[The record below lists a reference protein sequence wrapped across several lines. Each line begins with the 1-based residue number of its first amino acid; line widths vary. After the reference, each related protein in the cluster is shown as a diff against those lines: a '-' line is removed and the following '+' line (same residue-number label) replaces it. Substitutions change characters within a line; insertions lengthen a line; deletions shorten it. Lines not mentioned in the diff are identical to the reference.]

1 MKFRLI
7 FQNMR
12 RSTKDYMIY
21 ISTMV
26 MCIGILYA
34 FLSIAFSNNIS
45 RLAENMMS
53 MQEILIG
60 LSIVVVFFFSFLIN
74 YAMKFIIKRRK
85 KEFGTYILLGFE
97 RKHIFRIFFTEN
109 VILGVVSL
117 FIGIPFGF
125 LLYQIFYA
133 MITNL
138 FDVPYHVDTLLTIK
152 PILMCILLFFII
164 YGVSA
169 IKSSYMIANMKIKE
183 LIYSARHNEM
193 VSIKNPIVRLFLNVV
208 FMMIIIVSLCLM
220 IYCLKLEDN
229 NFFIVIVVS
238 FIGLMVGVYG
248 VHYGI
253 PTFLFL
259 LKKYETKWLYHSN
272 NMFLAGQI
280 FSKVNSNAKTI
291 AASASALTIALILLL
306 AGLSLGVTYKSNIE
320 YEAPFDVTVA
330 IDADVISLK
339 DVLDYIETKV
349 DVKDYIEYKIY
360 YADEI
365 ELKGVPILKLS
376 DYNYLRNLIGLQTV
390 SISENQ
396 FIIHSDTW
404 SIRRQ
409 IEKNLEE
416 KNEITLE
423 GNILTSNMQCVY
435 SEPFEQM
442 RTNGDSGYILVVPDA
457 LCDKLDANKSRL
469 VVSTLEPAYQE
480 LKKDL
485 IGYIKN
491 QWLPEFNKISDEQI
505 ENKITMFVNVKSWS
519 IANGLTGL
527 AIFSFCSI
535 YISLILFLI
544 VGTILALQQSSESTE
559 NKYRFMLLKNLG
571 VNESDLLH
579 LMKRQVAIY
588 FALPAIFPITLTIIV
603 GFCLNNIFKNYILI
617 ENVILL
623 YTAITIAIFV
633 VVYNCYMVM
642 SYKTFKWSVL
652 YKIEHKDMLNG

>member
-7 FQNMR
+7 FQNMK
-12 RSTKDYMIY
+12 RSIKDYMIY
-21 ISTMV
+21 ISTMI
-26 MCIGILYA
+26 MCVGILYA

-45 RLAENMMS
+45 RLAENMTS

-60 LSIVVVFFFSFLIN
+60 LSIIVVFFFSFLIN

-97 RKHIFRIFFTEN
+97 RKHIFKIFFLEN
-109 VILGVVSL
+109 IILGLFSL
-117 FIGIPFGF
+117 FIGIPLGF

-133 MITNL
+133 MIIDL
-138 FDVPYHVDTLLTIK
+138 FDVHYHVDTLISIK

-164 YGVSA
+164 YGVNA
-169 IKSSYMIANMKIKE
+169 VKSSYMIANMKIKE
-183 LIYSARHNEM
+183 LIYSARYNEI
-193 VSIKNPIVRLFLNVV
+193 VKIKNPIMRLFLNVV
-208 FMMIIIVSLCLM
+208 FIMIIIVSLCLM
-220 IYCLKLEDN
+220 VYCLKLEDDA
-229 NFFIVIVVS
+229 FFVVIIVS
-238 FIGLMVGVYG
+238 FVGLMVGVYG

-259 LKKYETKWLYHSN
+259 LKKYAIKWLYRSN

-280 FSKVNSNAKTI
+280 FSKINSNAKTI
-291 AASASALTIALILLL
+291 ASSASVLTLALILLL

-339 DVLDYIETKV
+339 DVLDYIETRV

-360 YADEI
+360 YTDEI
-365 ELKGVPILKLS
+365 ELKDVPILKLS
-376 DYNYLRNLIGLQTV
+376 DYNYVRNLIGLQTV

-404 SIRRQ
+404 RIRRL
-409 IEKNLEE
+409 IEKELEE
-416 KNEITLE
+416 KNEITIV
-423 GNILTSNMQCVY
+423 GNVLTSNMECVY
-435 SEPFEQM
+435 TEPFEQM
-442 RTNGDSGYILVVPDA
+442 RTNGDNGYILVVPDA
-457 LCDKLDANKSRL
+457 LCDKLEANKSRL
-469 VVSTLEPAYQE
+469 IVSTLEPAYQE
-480 LKKDL
+480 LKNDL
-485 IGYIKN
+485 IGYIRK
-491 QWLPEFNKISDEQI
+491 QWLPEFNKISAQQI

-527 AIFSFCSI
+527 TIFSFCSI

-544 VGTILALQQSSESTE
+544 VGTILALQQSSESIE

-571 VNESDLLH
+571 VSEQDLLH
-579 LMKRQVAIY
+579 LMRRQVAVY

-623 YTAITIAIFV
+623 YTAITIAIFI

-642 SYKTFKWSVL
+642 SYKIFKWNVL
-652 YKIEHKDMLNG
+652 YKIEHKGALNG